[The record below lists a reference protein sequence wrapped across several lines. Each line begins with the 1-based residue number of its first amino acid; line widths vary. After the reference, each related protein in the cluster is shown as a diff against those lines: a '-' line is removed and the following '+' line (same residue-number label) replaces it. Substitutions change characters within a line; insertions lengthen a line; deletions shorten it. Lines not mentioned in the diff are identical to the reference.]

1 MKDAFQKITELSWIG
16 TTVTIVFV
24 LIFLVILIWVIKGN
38 KRLYKKHAKMPFD
51 NDNNDEIDKESP
63 DKN

>member
-51 NDNNDEIDKESP
+51 NDNNEEIDKESP